1 MFIFKYIL
9 KYLFELFILD
19 ELVKSQKS
27 DGTVKSSRCKARKS
41 EGMKRTYLY
50 AAMTEDAAERRRW
63 TFYEAVIL
71 GRQTHT
77 TSNSTERR

>member
-1 MFIFKYIL
+1 MNPQKVGFYTPKN
-9 KYLFELFILD
+9 D
-19 ELVKSQKS
+19 EVVKSQKS

-63 TFYEAVIL
+63 TFYEAVNL
-71 GRQTHT
+71 
-77 TSNSTERR
+77 S

>member
-1 MFIFKYIL
+1 
-9 KYLFELFILD
+9 
-19 ELVKSQKS
+19 

-63 TFYEAVIL
+63 TFYEAVKKL
-71 GRQTHT
+71 
-77 TSNSTERR
+77 SNRFLSHIPFFVKNDLDE